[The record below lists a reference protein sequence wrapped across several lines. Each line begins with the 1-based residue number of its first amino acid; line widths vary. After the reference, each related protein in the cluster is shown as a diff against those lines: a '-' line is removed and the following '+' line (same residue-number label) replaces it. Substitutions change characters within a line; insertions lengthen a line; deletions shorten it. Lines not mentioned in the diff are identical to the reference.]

1 MRTIRSMTGF
11 GAGMAADEEMKVTAE
26 IKAVNQRF
34 LDLTFH
40 MENRWNYLEDAFR
53 KRVKQSVARG
63 KVDVYF
69 TTERIGGDQAFV
81 KVDRDLA
88 LACQR
93 ALEELSDTLHL
104 ARPDDLAQIAAYPGV
119 LSLAE
124 PPAGRHE
131 EQLAEQ
137 ALQEALS
144 GLEKMR
150 RAEGEN
156 LARDFLHR
164 LDILSGLVGKLK
176 EIAPGIVS
184 AYRSHLQQVVE
195 KLLSAAEIDERL
207 IIEQTAV
214 FADKV
219 DFTEEIV
226 RLESHFRQFREILSA
241 ADEPV
246 GRKLDFLIQEM
257 NREANT
263 IGSKCNDA
271 AAASVV
277 VEMKSEI
284 EKLREQVQNIE

>member
-11 GAGMAADEEMKVTAE
+11 GTGMAADEDMRITAE
-26 IKAVNQRF
+26 VKAVNQRF

-40 MENRWNYLEDAFR
+40 MGNRWNFLEDAFR
-53 KRVKQSVARG
+53 GIVKQFVARG

-69 TTERIGGDQAFV
+69 AIERIGGEKAVVQ
-81 KVDRDLA
+81 VDKDLA

-119 LSLAE
+119 LSIAE

-131 EQLAEQ
+131 EQLAKQ

-144 GLEKMR
+144 GMEEMR

-156 LARDFLHR
+156 LAGDFLHR
-164 LDILSGLVGKLK
+164 LDVLAGLVGKLK

-184 AYRSHLQQVVE
+184 AYRSRLQQNVE
-195 KLLSAAEIDERL
+195 KLLSAAEIDERI

-226 RLESHFRQFREILSA
+226 RLESHFQQFRGILAA
-241 ADEPV
+241 ADEPI

-257 NREANT
+257 NREVNT

-271 AAASVV
+271 AAASIV